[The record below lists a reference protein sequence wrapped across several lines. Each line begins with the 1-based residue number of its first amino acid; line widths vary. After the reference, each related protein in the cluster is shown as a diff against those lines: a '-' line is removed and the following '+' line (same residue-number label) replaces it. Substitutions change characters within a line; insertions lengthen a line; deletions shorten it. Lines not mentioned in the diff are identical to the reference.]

1 MKETIKQKIVKYIKK
16 LQEEE
21 KLKVC
26 EIPKI
31 EVERP
36 KDLSHGDW
44 TTNVG
49 FVCAKSF
56 GMSPS
61 DITKIISQNLDI
73 EGVSSLEAVGGYVN
87 FKLSE
92 GSSRKTLQKI
102 IEEGEDYGKSNYLEG
117 KSVMVEYTDPNPF
130 KVFHIGHLMPNVI
143 GESIAN
149 LYEFA
154 NAKVYRVNYQGD
166 VGLHVAKA
174 LWGIK
179 DDIQNFPSEND
190 TLSVKTEFLGKCYA
204 RGAKAYEEDEIARG
218 EIIKINKSVYNEDD
232 ESLMNLYKTGRRWSL
247 LHFEEI
253 YELLGTEFDHYF
265 FESETWRIGKK
276 IVEANLG
283 KVFEE
288 SEGAIIFDG
297 EKYGL
302 HKRVF
307 ISRQGITTYEAKDI
321 GLAAL
326 KRNYHDSDKM
336 ISVTAVEQKPYFEVI
351 FKALELIDESY
362 KGKMKHISHGLLQLK
377 SGKMSSRTGNVISG
391 ESLLNEA
398 REIAKQKV
406 NEKLSQEI
414 KQESIDAVAV
424 AGIKFSILKQSLE
437 KNITYDNQK
446 ALSFEGDSGPYLQY
460 TYARI
465 QSILR
470 KAEMSGI
477 FPDPEAPQV
486 KDTESLEKFL
496 GIFPEKVL
504 QAIQEEAPHYIA
516 NYLLDLVHLFNSY
529 YANHQ
534 IINDTQESAYR
545 VAVAEATGIVLHNG
559 LKLLGIKTL
568 DTM

>member
-1 MKETIKQKIVKYIKK
+1 MKETIKQEVVKYIKK

-21 KLKVC
+21 KLKAC

-56 GMSPS
+56 GMSPT
-61 DITKIISQNLDI
+61 DITKIISQNMSID
-73 EGVSSLEAVGGYVN
+73 GVDSVEAVGGYVN

-92 GSSRKTLQKI
+92 GNTRETLQKI
-102 IEEGEDYGKSNYLEG
+102 LEEGEDYGKSNYLEE

-149 LYEFA
+149 FYEFA
-154 NAKVYRVNYQGD
+154 GARVYRVNYQGD

-179 DDIQNFPSEND
+179 DNIQNFPKEEDS
-190 TLSVKTEFLGKCYA
+190 LSTKTEYLGKCYA
-204 RGAKAYEEDEIARG
+204 SGARAYEEDEITRE

-232 ESLMNLYKTGRRWSL
+232 ESLMDLYKIGRRWSL

-265 FESETWRIGKK
+265 FESETWRVGKK

-307 ISRQGITTYEAKDI
+307 ISREGITTYEAKDI

-326 KRNYHDSDKM
+326 KKDYHDCDIM

-351 FKALELIDESY
+351 FKALELIDETY
-362 KGKMKHISHGLLQLK
+362 KGKMRHISHGLLQLK

-391 ESLLNEA
+391 ESLLDEA
-398 REIAKQKV
+398 REIARKKV
-406 NEKLSQEI
+406 DEKLSQSL
-414 KQESIDAVAV
+414 KDESINAVAV
-424 AGIKFSILKQSLE
+424 AGVKFSILKQSLE
-437 KNITYDNQK
+437 KNIIYDNQK

-465 QSILR
+465 QSVLT
-470 KAEMSGI
+470 KAELAGVLA
-477 FPDPEAPQV
+477 DPEAPQA
-486 KDTESLEKFL
+486 KDTAHIEKLF

-504 QAIQEEAPHYIA
+504 QSLKEEAPHYVA
-516 NYLLDLVHLFNSY
+516 NYLLELAHVFNGY
-529 YANHQ
+529 YANHK
-534 IINDTQESAYR
+534 IVSEEKESAYR